1 MITYKPNQWSSL
13 ERLRELMQMY
23 VVVFFKLNV
32 NLTFRSAY
40 LTSGNNVIGMQ
51 QQRRWSGL
59 NTKHLEMFHFR
70 TLWLGT
76 VSII

>member
-1 MITYKPNQWSSL
+1 
-13 ERLRELMQMY
+13 MQMY

-51 QQRRWSGL
+51 QQRRWSEQISLLTTTQHKTFRNVPFQNTLAGNSQHNL
-59 NTKHLEMFHFR
+59 NLQP
-70 TLWLGT
+70 
-76 VSII
+76 